1 MSTLTVK
8 VDARLSLRIADAA
21 RRRHTSKSAF
31 VRTCVEQALKQ
42 AQRGS
47 LRSFHAQA
55 RDLCGTVRG
64 QRDLS
69 TNAQHMDGFG
79 T

>member
-8 VDARLSLRIADAA
+8 VDARLGMRIAEAA

-31 VRTCVEQALKQ
+31 VRTCVEQTLGQTRAW
-42 AQRGS
+42 S

-55 RDLCGTVRG
+55 RDLCGIVKG
-64 QRDLS
+64 PRDLS
-69 TNAQHMDGFG
+69 TNPQHMDGFG
-79 T
+79 S